1 MSFDEELFALAMDF
15 SSSPELPVLKQ
26 RFKGFEACKDMATAA
41 AFGYLAAMKDVEEQE
56 KKKKGTIYDTVCEA
70 VEDDAIDA
78 MIRTDAIFTA
88 IYKWLDDILDAD
100 GYDEDAYLRKLIAA
114 KFETYI
120 VPEDNTID

>member
-1 MSFDEELFALAMDF
+1 MIFDEELFGLAMDF
-15 SSSPELPVLKQ
+15 ASSPELPGLKK
-26 RFKGFEACKDMATAA
+26 RFVGFAACNDHATAA
-41 AFGYLAAMKDVEEQE
+41 AFGYLAAMKDAEEQE

-100 GYDEDAYLRKLIAA
+100 GYDEGDYVRKLIAA

-120 VPEDNTID
+120 APGDNTTD

>member
-1 MSFDEELFALAMDF
+1 MTFDEELFGLAMDF
-15 SSSPELPVLKQ
+15 ANSPEFPALKM
-26 RFKGFEACKDMATAA
+26 RFVGFAACNDHATAA

-70 VEDDAIDA
+70 MEDDAIDA

-100 GYDEDAYLRKLIAA
+100 GYGKESYLRKLIAA

-120 VPEDNTID
+120 VPEGNTMD

>member
-1 MSFDEELFALAMDF
+1 MTCDKELFGLAMDF
-15 SSSPELPVLKQ
+15 ANSPEFPALKR
-26 RFKGFEACKDMATAA
+26 RFAGFAACNDHATAA
-41 AFGYLAAMKDVEEQE
+41 AFGYLAAMKDAEEQE
-56 KKKKGTIYDTVCEA
+56 EKKKGTIYDIVCEA

-100 GYDEDAYLRKLIAA
+100 GYDKENYPRKLIAA

-120 VPEDNTID
+120 APGDNTTD

>member
-1 MSFDEELFALAMDF
+1 MTFDKELFGLAMDF
-15 SSSPELPVLKQ
+15 ANSPELPALKK
-26 RFKGFEACKDMATAA
+26 RFVGFAACNDHATAA
-41 AFGYLAAMKDVEEQE
+41 AFGYLAAMKDAEEQE

-70 VEDDAIDA
+70 VEDDDIDA

-100 GYDEDAYLRKLIAA
+100 GYDEDAYLRKIIAA

-120 VPEDNTID
+120 VPESNTID

>member
-1 MSFDEELFALAMDF
+1 MSCDKELFGLAVDF
-15 SSSPELPVLKQ
+15 ASSPELPGLKK
-26 RFKGFEACKDMATAA
+26 RFVGFAACSDHATAA

-100 GYDEDAYLRKLIAA
+100 GYDEGDYVRKLIAA

-120 VPEDNTID
+120 APGDNTTD

>member
-1 MSFDEELFALAMDF
+1 MTFDEELFGLAMDF
-15 SSSPELPVLKQ
+15 ASSPELPALKK
-26 RFKGFEACKDMATAA
+26 RFAGFAACNDHATAA
-41 AFGYLAAMKDVEEQE
+41 AFGYLAAMKDAEEQE

-88 IYKWLDDILDAD
+88 IYKWLDDTFDAD
-100 GYDEDAYLRKLIAA
+100 GYGKESYLRKLIAA

-120 VPEDNTID
+120 APGDNTTD

>member
-1 MSFDEELFALAMDF
+1 MTCDKELFGLAVDF
-15 SSSPELPVLKQ
+15 ANSPEFPALKR
-26 RFKGFEACKDMATAA
+26 RFAGFAACNDHATAA
-41 AFGYLAAMKDVEEQE
+41 AFGYCAAMKDVEEQE

-88 IYKWLDDILDAD
+88 IYKWLDDILDTD
-100 GYDEDAYLRKLIAA
+100 GYDKENYPRKLIAA

-120 VPEDNTID
+120 VPESNTID

>member
-1 MSFDEELFALAMDF
+1 
-15 SSSPELPVLKQ
+15 
-26 RFKGFEACKDMATAA
+26 
-41 AFGYLAAMKDVEEQE
+41 MKDAEEQE

-100 GYDEDAYLRKLIAA
+100 GYDEENYVRKLIAA

-120 VPEDNTID
+120 VPGSNTMD